1 MTVDARL
8 GYRNSKDAEHKW
20 TEYASSL
27 EERTLDCYIEPRHKK
42 AEYIYNCSSV
52 PMFELG
58 SLHHDFYLL
67 NIRLPVHTEK
77 EPWGEGTNDD
87 LGRLADMW
95 VVVSV
100 SVGGGDG
107 LAVCVAG
114 GVRNYH
120 FYPHLLIG
128 REGGREGEMY
138 IS

>member
-1 MTVDARL
+1 
-8 GYRNSKDAEHKW
+8 
-20 TEYASSL
+20 
-27 EERTLDCYIEPRHKK
+27 
-42 AEYIYNCSSV
+42 
-52 PMFELG
+52 MFRCVTIQNGLVIVVSRG
-58 SLHHDFYLL
+58 GGGDG
-67 NIRLPVHTEK
+67 VVVVV
-77 EPWGEGTNDD
+77 
-87 LGRLADMW
+87 